1 MRSKKLNSSL
11 PAMYSDLSQDS
22 LLSENA
28 SQDTQTQ
35 IIMPTSTVESTLV
48 AEEEALLEPPSP
60 MKTTTITAIAD
71 LSLPLRQKSENVNG
85 KFA

>member
-28 SQDTQTQ
+28 SQEGQTTANQ
-35 IIMPTSTVESTLV
+35 QDRK
-48 AEEEALLEPPSP
+48 EAYQAHLNELRGLRSYRLA
-60 MKTTTITAIAD
+60 MKGSNASSQYA
-71 LSLPLRQKSENVNG
+71 
-85 KFA
+85 

>member
-35 IIMPTSTVESTLV
+35 IPMPTSTVESTLV

-60 MKTTTITAIAD
+60 MNTTITAMAE